1 MKLRIVKDFWILNS
15 YEVVFQVTQQD
26 ETDKGIETA

>member
-1 MKLRIVKDFWILNS
+1 MVNYFKKMKLRIVKDFWILNS

-26 ETDKGIETA
+26 